1 MQLATGITIT
11 AGTMTFA
18 NEWYQT
24 KQVNWRIPIATL
36 LLAAAFDAMAYLDET
51 VSVML
56 ATMVFIG
63 AGVAE
68 FNGKSA
74 FETLA
79 GLFNPSAPKTP
90 AAQLTKTN

>member
-24 KQVNWRIPIATL
+24 KEVNWRIPVATL
-36 LLAAAFDAMAYLDET
+36 FLAAAMDAVAYLDET

-56 ATMVFIG
+56 ATMILIG

-74 FETLA
+74 FDTLA
-79 GLFNPSAPKTP
+79 TLFSPGTKTSP
-90 AAQLTKTN
+90 QQLTKTN